1 MLNFMGII
9 KKKFLDIARSSNAIL
24 KIIWKVDKVH
34 KAFDYY
40 WDLTTI
46 NIKKIIDSKEFCKN
60 KNYLDMGCGQ
70 IAILGMY
77 AKYMCPNMNVTSVDY
92 YLEFV
97 TNAKKV
103 ISLNNI
109 NIEVINS
116 NLFDKVKGRYDC
128 ISFNP
133 PYKSTE
139 SMNKISHEYTTY
151 SGNDGLY
158 ISRRFLD
165 EASEYLTNNG
175 TILLGIN
182 NYFTSRESCIDMI
195 AGSPFQLVREYKR
208 KFNTSTVYELCVQE
222 K

>member
-1 MLNFMGII
+1 
-9 KKKFLDIARSSNAIL
+9 
-24 KIIWKVDKVH
+24 
-34 KAFDYY
+34 
-40 WDLTTI
+40 
-46 NIKKIIDSKEFCKN
+46 
-60 KNYLDMGCGQ
+60 
-70 IAILGMY
+70 
-77 AKYMCPNMNVTSVDY
+77 
-92 YLEFV
+92 
-97 TNAKKV
+97 
-103 ISLNNI
+103 
-109 NIEVINS
+109 
-116 NLFDKVKGRYDC
+116 
-128 ISFNP
+128 
-133 PYKSTE
+133 
-139 SMNKISHEYTTY
+139 MNKISHEYTTY